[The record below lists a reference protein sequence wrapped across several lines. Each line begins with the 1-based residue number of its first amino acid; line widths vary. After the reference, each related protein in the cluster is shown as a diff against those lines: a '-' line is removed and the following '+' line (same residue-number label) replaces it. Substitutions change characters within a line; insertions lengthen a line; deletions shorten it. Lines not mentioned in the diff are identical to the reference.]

1 MVWDKNKITA
11 ETLVVDDI
19 SDSGKTL
26 KRLLGRKKAKVATL
40 YFEKLSKF
48 KPDFYCRIKK
58 EWVVFPWETKH
69 SSKYDK
75 TVQIRDLQK
84 EGVSTYNKNCKC
96 VHHVIVKILVV
107 LAWLSAIG
115 FLIASKKDM
124 FLNYVNTD
132 WFYHVV
138 VFTLLAF
145 STKFCGCCW
154 RGKMGNAVCNCSCNN
169 CEGGKCEGS
178 HGEDHRNM

>member
-1 MVWDKNKITA
+1 VKEFYTWLEFDSDVRKIERWAKKQKIKNIFGVPRGGLPSAVSLSHQLGLPMVWDKNKITA

-75 TVQIRDLQK
+75 TV
-84 EGVSTYNKNCKC
+84 
-96 VHHVIVKILVV
+96 
-107 LAWLSAIG
+107 
-115 FLIASKKDM
+115 
-124 FLNYVNTD
+124 
-132 WFYHVV
+132 
-138 VFTLLAF
+138 
-145 STKFCGCCW
+145 
-154 RGKMGNAVCNCSCNN
+154 
-169 CEGGKCEGS
+169 
-178 HGEDHRNM
+178 